1 MEFEFTTDHNTA
13 IQVLK
18 QWNIKL
24 LESIPS
30 TCSDKL
36 NEISS
41 FLNQPSSPSS
51 SLKIDRLKSREKQSW
66 SFRRPKRPSVKDE
79 RLMRRTGSFSVD
91 STLSVRGV
99 SPSVPHAIRES
110 LTQSLESN
118 NPSGVLSQESFF
130 TTHVGPNGTMSM
142 FAPPLPPRPAESS
155 SDEDDPDYA
164 YIDENKVK
172 GPDRRSSD
180 CGSPTVDAE
189 LEDIEHSIMMEKKK
203 KKRAAV
209 AESKRTMT
217 LGRYPPP
224 RHISS
229 PRTASQLTFTS
240 ADPEDYLE
248 PVPSK
253 RLQQSGSPPHD
264 RSPVEVSPTRGEGD
278 RANPP
283 NLPPRTWRMGST
295 TSNLS
300 TSSVI
305 STGSTGG
312 VSPSVVSQGS
322 VSSAPETSTDDQPTK
337 VHNVIPEEPST
348 STMSSQS
355 PKQLDELNPAQRSQS
370 PPSMTSELPP
380 PPLPPRSPIKDRHS
394 HQSSSSSISSTSSST
409 RCPHCRNKKT
419 KSSLGKTFSL
429 TNHVIHPSYHE
440 ELAAKS
446 SLPPDLNKTLPVP
459 ENSLC
464 HKQHSRCSHD
474 SSKDVLPGESILSIP
489 SSEYLTLVGD
499 ETGTAEEPMSPIAAV
514 ESELQSQLEVIS
526 NCVQTLEYL
535 ETKVSRMEGENGK
548 PKSASQISQEKRAI
562 QTNLDVAMQQ
572 TQQVQAD
579 LMVPLKNV
587 FTEQPL
593 QNGHTACKRV
603 SGTKGPPTPVGEQS
617 DTHVPPT
624 SSSQPVPASSA
635 AAMNGILTQQ
645 QPHWTSPLSALN
657 SPPPIPPRSH
667 VSLGQPKKKLQ
678 RQKSSPKQLMTR
690 GESASQ
696 SHSVKSLSKSSS
708 LGSNSS
714 LRSYYGTHSQ
724 WPNHA
729 EPQSSTVFV
738 HHLGDRRLNH
748 LV

>member
-51 SLKIDRLKSREKQSW
+51 SKIDRLKSREKQSW

-91 STLSVRGV
+91 TTLSVRGT
-99 SPSVPHAIRES
+99 STSMPHSIRES
-110 LTQSLESN
+110 LTQSFESS

-130 TTHVGPNGTMSM
+130 TTHVGPNGTMST
-142 FAPPLPPRPAESS
+142 FGPPLPPRPAEIS

-172 GPDRRSSD
+172 GPDRRNSE

-203 KKRAAV
+203 KRRAAV
-209 AESKRTMT
+209 AESKKTMT
-217 LGRYPPP
+217 LDRYPVH
-224 RHISS
+224 RHS
-229 PRTASQLTFTS
+229 PRTTSQLTFAS

-253 RLQQSGSPPHD
+253 RLQQSGSPPQD

-278 RANPP
+278 RSNPP
-283 NLPPRTWRMGST
+283 ILPPRTWRVGST

-300 TSSVI
+300 TSSVT
-305 STGSTGG
+305 STSSTGG
-312 VSPSVVSQGS
+312 VSASVVSRAS
-322 VSSAPETSTDDQPTK
+322 VSSAPETSSDDQPAK
-337 VHNVIPEEPST
+337 VHSVIPEEPTTSAMST
-348 STMSSQS
+348 QS
-355 PKQLDELNPAQRSQS
+355 PKQLDEPNPAQHSQS
-370 PPSMTSELPP
+370 PPSTTPDLP

-429 TNHVIHPSYHE
+429 TNHVIHPSSHHE

-464 HKQHSRCSHD
+464 RDQHNSCSHD
-474 SSKDVLPGESILSIP
+474 SSKDVLPSESIPSIL

-499 ETGTAEEPMSPIAAV
+499 NSGTADEPMSPIAAV
-514 ESELQSQLEVIS
+514 ETELQSQLEVIT

-535 ETKVSRMEGENGK
+535 ETKVSRENGK
-548 PKSASQISQEKRAI
+548 SKSASQISQEKSTI
-562 QTNLDVAMQQ
+562 QTDLDAAMRQ

-579 LMVPLKNV
+579 LMVPLK
-587 FTEQPL
+587 PL
-593 QNGHTACKRV
+593 TDEPLHNGHTACKRV
-603 SGTKGPPTPVGEQS
+603 SGTKGPPPSEQLN
-617 DTHVPPT
+617 THIPPT
-624 SSSQPVPASSA
+624 SS
-635 AAMNGILTQQ
+635 NGSLTQQQ
-645 QPHWTSPLSALN
+645 QPHWTNPLSGLN

-667 VSLGQPKKKLQ
+667 VSLGQPQKKALR
-678 RQKSSPKQLMTR
+678 RQKSSPKQIMSRADST
-690 GESASQ
+690 SQ
-696 SHSVKSLSKSSS
+696 SHSVKTMSKSSS

-714 LRSYYGTHSQ
+714 LRSYYGMHPQ
-724 WPNHA
+724 WLNHTA
-729 EPQSSTVFV
+729 PQSSTVFV
-738 HHLGDRRLNH
+738 HHLVDKRLNH

>member
-1 MEFEFTTDHNTA
+1 MEFEFATDHNTA

-51 SLKIDRLKSREKQSW
+51 SSKIDRLKSREKQSW

-91 STLSVRGV
+91 TTLSVRGT
-99 SPSVPHAIRES
+99 STSVPHSIRDS
-110 LTQSLESN
+110 LTHSIESN
-118 NPSGVLSQESFF
+118 YPSGVLSQESFF
-130 TTHVGPNGTMSM
+130 TTHVGPNGTMSTYG
-142 FAPPLPPRPAESS
+142 PPLPPRPAETS

-172 GPDRRSSD
+172 GPDRRNSE

-203 KKRAAV
+203 KRRAAV

-217 LGRYPPP
+217 LGRYPAH
-224 RHISS
+224 RHS
-229 PRTASQLTFTS
+229 PRTTSQLTFVS

-253 RLQQSGSPPHD
+253 RLQQSGSPPQD

-278 RANPP
+278 RGNPP
-283 NLPPRTWRMGST
+283 ILPPRTWRVGST

-300 TSSVI
+300 TSSVT
-305 STGSTGG
+305 STSSTGG
-312 VSPSVVSQGS
+312 VSAGVVSRAS
-322 VSSAPETSTDDQPTK
+322 ISSAPETGSDDQPAK
-337 VHNVIPEEPST
+337 VHSAIPEEPTTSAMST
-348 STMSSQS
+348 QS
-355 PKQLDELNPAQRSQS
+355 PKQLDEPNPAQHSQS
-370 PPSMTSELPP
+370 PRSTTPDLPP

-419 KSSLGKTFSL
+419 KNSLGKTFSL
-429 TNHVIHPSYHE
+429 TNHVIHPSSYHE

-464 HKQHSRCSHD
+464 HDQHNRCSHD
-474 SSKDVLPGESILSIP
+474 SSKDVLPSESIPSIL
-489 SSEYLTLVGD
+489 SSEYLMLVGD
-499 ETGTAEEPMSPIAAV
+499 NSGTADEPMSPIAAV
-514 ESELQSQLEVIS
+514 ETELQSQLEVIS

-535 ETKVSRMEGENGK
+535 ETKVNRENGK
-548 PKSASQISQEKRAI
+548 FKSASQISLEKSTI
-562 QTNLDVAMQQ
+562 QTDLDAAMRQ
-572 TQQVQAD
+572 TEQVQAD
-579 LMVPLKNV
+579 LMVPLKG
-587 FTEQPL
+587 FTDKPL
-593 QNGHTACKRV
+593 HNGHAACKRV
-603 SGTKGPPTPVGEQS
+603 SGTKGPPPPSEQS
-617 DTHVPPT
+617 NTHVSPT
-624 SSSQPVPASSA
+624 SSTPAV
-635 AAMNGILTQQ
+635 NGSLTQQ
-645 QPHWTSPLSALN
+645 QLPHWTSPLSGLN

-667 VSLGQPKKKLQ
+667 VSLGQPQKKALR
-678 RQKSSPKQLMTR
+678 RQKSSPKQIMSRVDGT
-690 GESASQ
+690 SQ
-696 SHSVKSLSKSSS
+696 SHTVKTMSKSVS

-724 WPNHA
+724 WLNHA

-738 HHLGDRRLNH
+738 HHLADRRLNH